1 MVAAVYYYA
10 TPDDHAKLL
19 DYIDEPVKASLH
31 PWPFVDS
38 PPTLLTRDQALT
50 MPQVMVIHRDFGPPS
65 VIRPG
70 DAAMTEPTR
79 AGLFNRVNWDR
90 SRPAAREGLVDSNAS
105 PVLFWEPGPVTDSD
119 IRVSKIGSQADAMGA
134 ISADYERWANRV
146 MGWIRRKGTKVWGL
160 ERSAVRADLDLQLPF
175 VNTVYAL
182 PDALSALER
191 RALGR

>member
-1 MVAAVYYYA
+1 
-10 TPDDHAKLL
+10 
-19 DYIDEPVKASLH
+19 
-31 PWPFVDS
+31 
-38 PPTLLTRDQALT
+38 
-50 MPQVMVIHRDFGPPS
+50 
-65 VIRPG
+65 
-70 DAAMTEPTR
+70 
-79 AGLFNRVNWDR
+79 
-90 SRPAAREGLVDSNAS
+90 
-105 PVLFWEPGPVTDSD
+105 VTDSD